1 MVLPPAERPTL
12 KHPGRGM
19 VYRLGLAL
27 AFVFLLA
34 AVDPGRSFAKD
45 VATGYTIAGRAVL
58 SGTGEPIPDVAAT
71 LITPSRPTW
80 AMGGPGAADGSFRIT
95 GIKRGHYVLRLSA
108 SGFRRFVLPL
118 VVRDNLNL
126 GTLEMEP
133 DSIYPLS
140 KSIRAVLLTDSGS
153 VLLMKIAG
161 RRGELWITPGGR
173 VEEGESPES
182 TLSREIEEE
191 TGRAGVLPGAEI
203 WIRHASFDV
212 DGIPRPEQERFFLV
226 PTERFDPVTFRMEV
240 PERAVFREFRWWPI
254 EEVARS
260 SERFAPRRL
269 GELLLALRS
278 DGPPAPPI
286 ETGE

>member
-1 MVLPPAERPTL
+1 MVLPPAERPSL
-12 KHPGRGM
+12 EHPGRGI
-19 VYRLGLAL
+19 VSRLGLAL
-27 AFVFLLA
+27 SLVCLLA
-34 AVDPGRSFAKD
+34 AVDSGRSFAKEE
-45 VATGYTIAGRAVL
+45 AKGYTIAGRAVL
-58 SGTGEPIPDVAAT
+58 SGTGEPIPVVAAT
-71 LITPSRPTW
+71 LIAPSRPTW
-80 AMGGPGAADGSFRIT
+80 ATGGVIAVDGSFRIT
-95 GIKRGHYVLRLSA
+95 GVTRGNYVLRIGA
-108 SGFRRFVLPL
+108 HGFRNLALPL
-118 VVRDNLNL
+118 AVRDDLNL

-161 RRGELWITPGGR
+161 RRGEMWITPGGR
-173 VEEGESPES
+173 VKEGESPES

-191 TGRAGVLPGAEI
+191 TGRAGMLLGAEI

-212 DGIPRPEQERFFLV
+212 DGIPRPEQERFFLI

-260 SERFAPRRL
+260 NERFAPRRL
-269 GELLLALRS
+269 GELLLALRR
-278 DGPPAPPI
+278 DGPPPSPV